1 MRSVLNFRIDLF
13 FYLRGMSILSD
24 SEKSRYHRHIILEEV
39 GESGQEKIKMARI
52 LVVGAGGLGC
62 PAIQYLTA
70 TGIGHLTIMDDDVVD
85 ISNLQRQV
93 FYGVKDLGKHKAI
106 VATALMKAMN
116 HTVDIEQVV
125 IRASYNNAL
134 DIVAKHD
141 LVLDCTD
148 NFQARYVLSDACV
161 LNNKPLVHASV
172 YKIQGQ
178 LSVFNYQGGPSYRC
192 LFPQPENENLEQS
205 PLLGIYSI
213 LPGIMGLMQAN
224 EALKIILGTGQV
236 MSGQMLIYSVMS
248 QQFNFLRIKKNP
260 NNFITEN
267 ILKNF

>member
-1 MRSVLNFRIDLF
+1 
-13 FYLRGMSILSD
+13 MSILSD
-24 SEKSRYHRHIILEEV
+24 SEKLRYHRHLLLEEV
-39 GESGQEKIKMARI
+39 GESGQEKIKRARI

-70 TGIGHLTIMDDDVVD
+70 TGVGHLTIMDDDVVD

-93 FYGVKDLGKHKAI
+93 FYGIKDLGKHKAI
-106 VATALMKAMN
+106 IASALMKSMN
-116 HTVDIEQVV
+116 HKVDIEQVV
-125 IRASYNNAL
+125 IRASYKNAL

-141 LVLDCTD
+141 LVIDCTD

-161 LNNKPLVHASV
+161 LRDKPLVHASV
-172 YKIQGQ
+172 YKTQGQ
-178 LSVFNYQGGPSYRC
+178 LSVFNYHDGPSYRC
-192 LFPQPENENLEQS
+192 LFPQPDNENLEQS
-205 PLLGIYSI
+205 PLSGIYSI

-224 EALKIILGTGQV
+224 EALKIILGQGKV
-236 MSGQMLIYSVMS
+236 LSGQLLIYDVMS

-260 NNFITEN
+260 NNFIAEN